1 MIDRASSFT
10 DRQAR
15 ILIVDDERPNRQLL
29 EGMLASAGYE
39 IRMAAGGR
47 EALAMIDDERPDLIL
62 LDVMM
67 PDMDGVDVAAELKN
81 GLTTRNIPIVLVTGL
96 DDRDVRLRG
105 LTAGAEDFLTK
116 PVDRAELS
124 MRVRNLL
131 RLKAYGDHFD
141 QNAQVLEAEVLARTF
156 ELRQERDR
164 AARYL
169 STADVFL
176 LALDID
182 GRVTLANRY
191 ACEVLGW
198 DEQELIGREW
208 AESCLPERARAGF
221 RGRFLR
227 MLTGEFALAENPV
240 LARSGVERLIEWR
253 NTVLRDPNGHVTG
266 TFSSGSDITDRT
278 AAVEALQ
285 MANERTSYALEI
297 ANVGIWDVDY
307 PTGATRWSPILES
320 QYGLAP
326 GEFGGT
332 LESFIARIHPEDQ
345 AAARTALAEGAKSG
359 ADFSIH
365 NRALLPDGSLRW
377 LHNTGRFQLGSDG
390 APRRGVGI
398 SQDVT
403 ERRLL
408 EAQHLQANKMEA
420 VGQLAAGVAHD
431 FNNLLT
437 VISGFTELVGETFDA
452 GSQNATDLQEV
463 LKASKRATELTRQL
477 LAFSRQQVLDPMPL
491 DVNALITD
499 MTRMLNRLIG
509 ADIAVSLVLAPG
521 LAAALADRSQIEQVV
536 MNLAVNARDA
546 MPSGGTLTIE
556 TADADIEN
564 SSFHSETVI
573 AGSYVMVSVTDT
585 GAGMTK
591 ETERRLFEP
600 FFTTKPTGKGTGLG
614 LSTTYGIV
622 KQSKGYI
629 WVYSELGHG
638 TTFRVYLPRAV
649 GAAVAVAPT
658 AVATAPAAR
667 PSETVL
673 LVEDEPGVRDLARRI
688 LDRAGYRVIEADNGN
703 DAERMYH
710 SHAGAIAIVVTD
722 VVMPGCGGPE
732 LVQRLLLA
740 NPALRYLYMSGYSE
754 HTLIRLADLD
764 RSRPVVHKPFTA
776 AKLLSQLRETL
787 DR

>member
-1 MIDRASSFT
+1 MMEHPPIFT
-10 DRQAR
+10 DRPAR
-15 ILIVDDERPNRQLL
+15 VLIVDDERPNRQLL
-29 EGMLASAGYE
+29 EVMLASAGYQ
-39 IRMAAGGR
+39 IQMAAGGR
-47 EALAMIDDERPDLIL
+47 EALAMIDAERPDLIL

-67 PDMDGVDVAAELKN
+67 PDMDGYQVAAAVKS
-81 GLTTRNIPIVLVTGL
+81 GLATRNIPIILVTAN
-96 DDRDVRLRG
+96 DDRVERIRG

-131 RLKAYGDHFD
+131 RLKAYGDYFD
-141 QNAQVLEAEVLARTF
+141 QNAPALEAEVLARTF

-169 STADVFL
+169 STADVIL
-176 LALDID
+176 LALDLD

-198 DEQELIGREW
+198 DEQDLIGREW
-208 AESCLPERARAGF
+208 AESCLPERDRAWF

-240 LARSGVERLIEWR
+240 LARSGAERLIEWR

-266 TFSSGSDITDRT
+266 TFSSGTDITDRT

-285 MANERTSYALEI
+285 LANERTGYALEI
-297 ANVGIWDVDY
+297 AHVGIWDVDY

-345 AAARTALAEGAKSG
+345 AAARRALDEGAKSG

-390 APRRGVGI
+390 LPGRGVGI

-477 LAFSRQQVLDPMPL
+477 LAFSRQQVLDPVPL

-509 ADIAVSLVLAPG
+509 ADVAVSLVLAPG
-521 LAAALADRSQIEQVV
+521 LAPALADRSQLEQVV
-536 MNLAVNARDA
+536 MNLTVNARDA
-546 MPSGGTLTIE
+546 MPNGGVLTIE
-556 TADADIEN
+556 TANAGIEN
-564 SSFHSETVI
+564 SSFHPETVI

-585 GAGMTK
+585 GTGMTK
-591 ETERRLFEP
+591 DTERRLFEP
-600 FFTTKPTGKGTGLG
+600 FFTTKAHRQRHRPGSLNHLRHRQAEQGVHLG
-614 LSTTYGIV
+614 L
-622 KQSKGYI
+622 Q
-629 WVYSELGHG
+629 
-638 TTFRVYLPRAV
+638 RVGPRHHLQ
-649 GAAVAVAPT
+649 GL
-658 AVATAPAAR
+658 PAAR
-667 PSETVL
+667 GWRGGRGRACRRRHRAAGGSY
-673 LVEDEPGVRDLARRI
+673 RDSAARRG
-688 LDRAGYRVIEADNGN
+688 RAGRARPHQ
-703 DAERMYH
+703 AH
-710 SHAGAIAIVVTD
+710 
-722 VVMPGCGGPE
+722 
-732 LVQRLLLA
+732 
-740 NPALRYLYMSGYSE
+740 
-754 HTLIRLADLD
+754 
-764 RSRPVVHKPFTA
+764 SRPGRLPCA
-776 AKLLSQLRETL
+776 RSQQWQ
-787 DR
+787 

>member
-1 MIDRASSFT
+1 MIDHPQIFA

-15 ILIVDDERPNRQLL
+15 VLIVDDERANRQLL
-29 EGMLASAGYE
+29 EVMLSSAGYQ
-39 IRMAAGGR
+39 IQMATGGR
-47 EALAMIDDERPDLIL
+47 EALAMIDTERPDLIL

-67 PDMDGVDVAAELKN
+67 PDMDGFQVAAELKS
-81 GLTTRNIPIVLVTGL
+81 GLATRNIPIILVTAR
-96 DDRDVRLRG
+96 DDRDERIRG

-131 RLKAYGDHFD
+131 RLKAYGDFFD
-141 QNAQVLEAEVLARTF
+141 QHAQLLDAEVSARTF
-156 ELRQERDR
+156 ELRRERDR

-176 LALDID
+176 LALDVD

-191 ACEVLGW
+191 ACATLGW
-198 DEQELIGREW
+198 EEQDLIGREW
-208 AESCLPERARAGF
+208 AECLPERDRAWF
-221 RGRFLR
+221 RERFLR

-240 LARSGVERLIEWR
+240 LTRSGAARLIEWR

-278 AAVEALQ
+278 AAVDALKV
-285 MANERTSYALEI
+285 ATERTRYALEI
-297 ANVGIWDVDY
+297 ANVGIWDADY
-307 PTGATRWSPILES
+307 PTGAMRWSAILES

-326 GEFGGT
+326 DEFGGT

-345 AAARTALAEGAKSG
+345 AAARTALEQGAKSG

-390 APRRGVGI
+390 LPGRGVGI

-437 VISGFTELVGETFDA
+437 VIVGFTELVGETVEP
-452 GSQNATDLQEV
+452 GSKNATDLDEV
-463 LKASKRATELTRQL
+463 LKAAQRATELTRQL

-499 MTRMLNRLIG
+499 MSRMLKRLIG
-509 ADIAVSLVLAPG
+509 ADIAVALVLAPE
-521 LAAALADRSQIEQVV
+521 LAPALADRSQIEQVV

-546 MPSGGTLTIE
+546 MPNGGVLTIE

-564 SSFHSETVI
+564 SPFHHETVM
-573 AGSYVMVSVTDT
+573 ADTYVMVSVSDT
-585 GAGMTK
+585 GTGMTK
-591 ETERRLFEP
+591 ETERRIFEP

-638 TTFRVYLPRAV
+638 TTFRVYLPRAA
-649 GAAVAVAPT
+649 GAAVAVAPIP
-658 AVATAPAAR
+658 VATAPAKR

-688 LDRAGYRVIEADNGN
+688 LVRAGYRVIEANNGN
-703 DAERMYH
+703 DGERMYH
-710 SHAGAIAIVVTD
+710 SHAGAIALVVTD

-732 LVQRLLLA
+732 LVQRLLQT

-754 HTLIRLADLD
+754 HSLIKLADLD
-764 RSRPVVHKPFTA
+764 RSRPIVHKPFTA
-776 AKLLSQLRETL
+776 VNLLSRLREAL